1 MPDWFVYAAGLVLV
15 EVVQWAILFNLPL
28 SLTYYQDGSA
38 RRRRIRLGEL
48 VRHMVRGRVEMH
60 GSLLYLDLGDE
71 RGNIGAHW
79 SVLAIAVLLI
89 GPWVLRTP

>member
-1 MPDWFVYAAGLVLV
+1 MTAWVVYAVGLALV
-15 EVVQWAILFNLPL
+15 ELLQWAILFNLPL
-28 SLTYYQDGSA
+28 TLTYYQDGLA
-38 RRRRIRLGEL
+38 QRRRMKLGEL

-60 GSLLYLDLGDE
+60 GSLLYLDLGHQ

>member
-1 MPDWFVYAAGLVLV
+1 MPDWVAFTLGLAVV
-15 EVVQWAILFNLPL
+15 ELIQWAVLFNLPL
-28 SLTYYQDGSA
+28 SLTYYEDGTA
-38 RRRRIRLGEL
+38 RRRRIKLGEL

-60 GSLLYLDLGDE
+60 GSLLYLDLGTH
-71 RGNIGAHW
+71 RGNVGAHW

>member
-1 MPDWFVYAAGLVLV
+1 MPAWAVFAVGLVLV
-15 EVVQWAILFNLPL
+15 ELLQWAILFNLPL
-28 SLTYYQDGSA
+28 SLTYYQHGGA
-38 RRRRIRLGEL
+38 HRRRIRLGEL

-79 SVLAIAVLLI
+79 AVLAIAVLLI